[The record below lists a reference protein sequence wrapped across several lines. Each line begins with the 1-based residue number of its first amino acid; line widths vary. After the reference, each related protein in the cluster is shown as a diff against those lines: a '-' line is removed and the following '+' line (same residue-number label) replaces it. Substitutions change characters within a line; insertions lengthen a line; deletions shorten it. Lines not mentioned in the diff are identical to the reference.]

1 MRSEVTDLASELTA
15 TVGAEHVRETA
26 DGHTVAP
33 SSTEEVAAVLR
44 AASRST
50 TTVLP
55 VGAGRTVG
63 WLPAPV
69 VDVRLELTRMDAILE
84 HSAGDLVVHVQAGA
98 QLDAV
103 QAALAPHG
111 QRLPISSPVPGVTVG
126 GLIAADLSG
135 PERYLYGTVRDLLIG
150 TTTVAG
156 DGTVAHAG
164 GKVVKNVAGYDL
176 GKLYTG
182 SRGTLGV
189 LTDVWFRLRPLP
201 ECRRWV
207 TAEVPDT
214 AAAAAAIA
222 AVRASQVAP
231 SALQLHRT
239 PQGRVTVGVELDGV
253 AAGIDVRAD
262 TVRELLGPAAST
274 VDSLPSGWN
283 ALPGGAV
290 LLSLSYPPS
299 LLGRRTRRAGRR
311 PRARDQRVRRGRRVA
326 RGLRSRRRIRATRRG
341 QSRHRQAAR
350 NHGGAARTHRSRAG
364 RMGPQDAALVRLMRR
379 VKDEFDPTHTLSPGR
394 LLGGI

>member
-1 MRSEVTDLASELTA
+1 MRSDVTDTL
-15 TVGAEHVRETA
+15 R
-26 DGHTVAP
+26 P
-33 SSTEEVAAVLR
+33 SSTDEVADLLR
-44 AASRST
+44 AASSSGA
-50 TTVLP
+50 TVLP
-55 VGAGRTVG
+55 VGAGRTVD
-63 WLPAPV
+63 WLPGRA
-69 VDVRLELTRMDAILE
+69 VDIRLELSRMDAVLE

-111 QRLPISSPVPGVTVG
+111 QRLAISAPVPGVTVG

-156 DGTVAHAG
+156 DGTVAHSG

-189 LTDVWFRLRPLP
+189 LTDVWCRLRPLP

-207 TAEVPDT
+207 RAAVPDPN
-214 AAAAAAIA
+214 AAAATIA
-222 AVRASQVAP
+222 AVRGSQVTP
-231 SALQLHRT
+231 TALEIHRT
-239 PQGRVTVGVELDGV
+239 PQGQLTVGVELDGV

-262 TVRELLGPAAST
+262 TVCGLLGSTAST
-274 VDSLPSGWN
+274 VDSAPTGWN
-283 ALPGGAV
+283 TLPGGEV
-290 LLSLSYPPS
+290 LLSMSYTPAS
-299 LLGRRTRRAGRR
+299 LAAVLDALGAVGREHEVAGS
-311 PRARDQRVRRGRRVA
+311 AGVGV
-326 RGLRSRRRIRATRRG
+326 LRMGCAAGDAPTLLA
-341 QSRHRQAAR
+341 AAR
-350 NHGGAARTHRSRAG
+350 AVTAEHHGTTVVLRAPADHG
-364 RMGPQDAALVRLMRR
+364 LDVWGPHDEGLVRLLRR
-379 VKDEFDPTHTLSPGR
+379 VKDEFDPAHTLSPGR